1 MKQKILLLSGMAILA
16 GACQYS
22 THTPQCTTAYVQ
34 SISHDELRESHEA
47 GFTNLP
53 VTLYDLVT
61 ANNQEL
67 TLAEIYSYERFSFRP
82 YAGTS
87 LKLCAYAPPGWL
99 ESRDKEE
106 KLTPTYGLWR
116 TYKLT
121 IEPIDRN
128 YEK

>member
-1 MKQKILLLSGMAILA
+1 MKQFILALTITLSG
-16 GACQYS
+16 GCEYK
-22 THTPQCTTAYVQ
+22 TNTPQCTTAYVQ

-53 VTLYDLVT
+53 VTLYDIVT
-61 ANNQEL
+61 ANDKEL

-106 KLTPTYGLWR
+106 KLTPTYGLLR
-116 TYKLT
+116 TYKIT

-128 YEK
+128 CEK